1 MNKEEFTQYLL
12 TPEKLKNT
20 ELSDLMEFVKE
31 FPYCQS
37 GHLILTMKL
46 FLGKNILYDAELK
59 TTAIYAGSRK
69 VLKKHIDRLNDSSI
83 RIVLPDEEDK
93 KTVTAED
100 ASEEKKK
107 TEENIPF
114 EKEDTDKTSFKND
127 NLNQNGFSDSENDK
141 KNYSIE
147 ELKKLIEKRIREI
160 ENSKNKTDKNK
171 NAPGNLKKQPSNEEI
186 IDKFIRNEPTISRP
200 KSSFYDPVKFA
211 KQSIVDEENIVSE
224 TLAKIYYDQGHY
236 EKAINIYE
244 KLILKFPEKSTYFAN
259 LIKKAKQNLKN

>member
-12 TPEKLKNT
+12 TPEKIKNT
-20 ELSDLMEFVKE
+20 KLSDLMEFVRE

-46 FLGKNILYDAELK
+46 FLEKNVLYDSELK

-69 VLKKHIDRLNDSSI
+69 ILKKHIDRLNDSSI
-83 RIVLPDEEDK
+83 RIVLPDEEEK
-93 KTVTAED
+93 KTETAEQVT
-100 ASEEKKK
+100 EEKKK
-107 TEENIPF
+107 TDKNIPF
-114 EKEDTDKTSFKND
+114 EKDDTDETSFIND
-127 NLNQNGFSDSENDK
+127 KLNQNKFTDSENDK

-160 ENSKNKTDKNK
+160 EGSKNRMDKN
-171 NAPGNLKKQPSNEEI
+171 AAGNIKKQPSKEEI
-186 IDKFIRNEPTISRP
+186 IDKFIRNEPSIPRP

-211 KQSIVDEENIVSE
+211 KQSVVDEENIVSE